1 MYYTRMPIEI
11 ESPEMMGYQNV
22 KYNLTESSVFDA
34 NINDLNIDIKD
45 LLLCYGNHIGKPELC
60 ELIASEHNGISA
72 SNILITAGAATALF
86 IANTALLEPNDEII
100 VMHPNYGTNI
110 ETPRAMG
117 CKVVLWS
124 LNIEHNFRPDIELL
138 KTLITS
144 KTKLI
149 SITTPHNPTGM
160 QLNHEELNE
169 IIAIADRHNIYV
181 LVDETY
187 RDIPLGNK
195 NTIAASLSENI
206 ISVSSLSKAY
216 GLPGIRIGWIVC
228 KNKILMEK
236 FLAAK
241 EQIQICN
248 SVIDEEI
255 AHQFLQQKQKFIIPI
270 ANHLQSQFAILKTWL
285 QNQPNIS
292 YVLPQGGCVCF
303 PKLNEKIN
311 AEKFY
316 EILNAKYGTYVGNG
330 HWFEMDKHYM
340 RVGFGW
346 CSQNELEV
354 GLEAINKTISELL
367 FK

>member
-1 MYYTRMPIEI
+1 
-11 ESPEMMGYQNV
+11 
-22 KYNLTESSVFDA
+22 
-34 NINDLNIDIKD
+34 
-45 LLLCYGNHIGKPELC
+45 
-60 ELIASEHNGISA
+60 
-72 SNILITAGAATALF
+72 
-86 IANTALLEPNDEII
+86 
-100 VMHPNYGTNI
+100 
-110 ETPRAMG
+110 
-117 CKVVLWS
+117 
-124 LNIEHNFRPDIELL
+124 
-138 KTLITS
+138 
-144 KTKLI
+144 
-149 SITTPHNPTGM
+149 
-160 QLNHEELNE
+160 
-169 IIAIADRHNIYV
+169 
-181 LVDETY
+181 
-187 RDIPLGNK
+187 
-195 NTIAASLSENI
+195 
-206 ISVSSLSKAY
+206 
-216 GLPGIRIGWIVC
+216 
-228 KNKILMEK
+228 MEK